1 MYYNIQ
7 TEYVTEIVAWYTSR
21 YLALICVGFD
31 WLAHLGCW
39 DSIWPLKTFRDI
51 TGSLGST
58 TLIWL
63 AFSSWWMIPSIS
75 SSDFRR
81 LNITVHT
88 RGWGQRQPKGGTLF
102 SRERSWVSGSPIL
115 NPFLVFDCGPIE
127 ADLVLS
133 WQGHTTPTSGTQ
145 TPRTKAWY
153 ERKWNMNNWRT
164 MNQQKK
170 DKNMT
175 KCRGFLFLWSCFA
188 YLHISPFRVMGGDLG
203 GKLRLWSRVHGTCI
217 FLVCIGFTSSRSRG

>member
-1 MYYNIQ
+1 MSFALTSAQCCYTCTALQDDVKEASFAFKPKLHEDDMQVTPDKHFSPRSSRFSIIVFIPSKASNLSLPEWGEVGTSKGVITIKWYIYDMYYNIQ

-51 TGSLGST
+51 TESLGST
-58 TLIWL
+58 TLIRFAL
-63 AFSSWWMIPSIS
+63 TSWWMIPSMS

-102 SRERSWVSGSPIL
+102 SRERSWVSYP
-115 NPFLVFDCGPIE
+115 
-127 ADLVLS
+127 
-133 WQGHTTPTSGTQ
+133 
-145 TPRTKAWY
+145 
-153 ERKWNMNNWRT
+153 
-164 MNQQKK
+164 
-170 DKNMT
+170 
-175 KCRGFLFLWSCFA
+175 
-188 YLHISPFRVMGGDLG
+188 
-203 GKLRLWSRVHGTCI
+203 
-217 FLVCIGFTSSRSRG
+217 